1 MGGGMSRFDN
11 FLFDRMDAPVID
23 GTGIKPDPELMQRNL
38 ERAKALIAALG
49 PKYCCWIDKDSDAGR
64 TFHRVKEELRARI
77 K

>member
-1 MGGGMSRFDN
+1 MSRFDS

-23 GTGIKPDPELMQRNL
+23 GQGLTPDPELVQRNL
-38 ERAKALIAALG
+38 ERAKEIIRQMG
-49 PKYCCWIDKDSDAGR
+49 PKWCCWIDKDSDAGR